1 MKQRTL
7 YGYTALKKPDHILVT
22 GGAGFIGS
30 HLCEYLLQADHHVVC
45 VDNFNDF
52 YDPAIKERNISS
64 IMDHPRFSLTKA
76 DIRSSD
82 DLAMVFKKTKPE
94 LVIHLAAMPGV
105 IPSIENPLNYF
116 DVNVMGTLTVLEAM
130 RKFNVNKLLFA
141 SSSSVYGNN
150 SKIPFAESDPVINQ
164 ISPYASSKRA
174 GELMCYTYHSLYGF
188 DIFCLRFFTVY
199 GPRQR
204 PDLAIHKFTGRII
217 ANKPIQIFG
226 DGSSSRDYT
235 YIADIVNGIYNSI
248 NRLEGFGIYNLG
260 GSEPVSLCRMI
271 ETIEEALGK
280 KAIREYLPPQPGDVE
295 RTFADISKARKELDY
310 SPGFDFRK
318 GIEEFIR
325 WKRSQSV

>member
-1 MKQRTL
+1 ML
-7 YGYTALKKPDHILVT
+7 YDYTALKKPDRILVT

-30 HLCEYLLQADHHVVC
+30 HLCEYLLKTDHHVVC

-105 IPSIENPLNYF
+105 IPSVENPLNYF

-235 YIADIVNGIYNSI
+235 YIADIVNGISNSI

-260 GSEPVSLCRMI
+260 GSEPITLRRMI
-271 ETIEEALGK
+271 ETIEDALGK
-280 KAIREYLPPQPGDVE
+280 TAVREYLPPQPGDVE